1 MSRFV
6 VMFALFASFFFV
18 MRFLVMVDVFRVVA
32 SVVMMIR
39 LVFFYLLIAVGLV
52 ETCGLFFTGFS

>member
-32 SVVMMIR
+32 SVVMMIG
-39 LVFFYLLIAVGLV
+39 LVFFYLLIAVRLV
-52 ETCGLFFTGFS
+52 EACGLFFTGFS

>member
-6 VMFALFASFFFV
+6 VMAALCASFFFV
-18 MRFLVMVDVFRVVA
+18 VRFLVMVNVFRVIT
-32 SVVMMIR
+32 SVVMMFGF
-39 LVFFYLLIAVGLV
+39 VFGYLLIAVGLV